1 MSNASCLLMF
11 HAFLIIHGKILK
23 MMETKSVKMNININD
38 SVDILLNITKMIIE
52 EGSLIVNLV
61 NVEEREIVF
70 RPTLKSRSF

>member
-1 MSNASCLLMF
+1 M
-11 HAFLIIHGKILK
+11 KI
-23 MMETKSVKMNININD
+23 KSIKMNININD
-38 SVDILLNITKMIIE
+38 LDMLLNINKMIVE

>member
-1 MSNASCLLMF
+1 MLSANLS
-11 HAFLIIHGKILK
+11 IHGKVLHIMK
-23 MMETKSVKMNININD
+23 IKSIKMNININD
-38 SVDILLNITKMIIE
+38 LDMLLNINKMIVE

>member
-1 MSNASCLLMF
+1 MLSANLS
-11 HAFLIIHGKILK
+11 IHGKVLHIMK
-23 MMETKSVKMNININD
+23 IKSIKMNININD
-38 SVDILLNITKMIIE
+38 HTVDMLLNINKMIVE